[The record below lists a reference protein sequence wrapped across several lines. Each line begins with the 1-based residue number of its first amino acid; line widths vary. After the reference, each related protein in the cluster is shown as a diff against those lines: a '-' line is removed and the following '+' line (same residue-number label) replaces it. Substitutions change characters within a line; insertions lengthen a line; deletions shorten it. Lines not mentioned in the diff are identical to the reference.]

1 MSEKLIDSMSS
12 SQEIASLRRGIKLK
26 NEAYTNNVLLIMI
39 KQLEKGGEVATNYI
53 SNSGVC
59 SLIEH
64 LFETFRSSKPIVL
77 NAIII
82 LNFFVSIAGGGS
94 STLSKHFLTRTD
106 PCCGLISS
114 IAYHI
119 LDHQTINESVKLL
132 LFLTSNENL
141 LRKLLHHQS
150 QHMNSVA
157 VNCDDLSTVGVS
169 DVLMEIARSYSVDTR
184 LMGKICHVIYNLA
197 YDQDENT
204 SEECRS
210 YLSSLGFSKFLVDG
224 ILKQNKR
231 VATFSIGLSPPDCE
245 IEKCASCACTSR
257 ELNHDSMPDS
267 VGDNILNYSDSGN
280 CDRSITSEHQTH
292 QSRNT
297 LIGRSNEGRVESSSD
312 LEPINFGLSK
322 WGLRAL
328 GALCREHTSNQQAL
342 HELGAC
348 EVVIRLNECKL
359 PAHLNNVGAK
369 RSQTMSDAESTNQ
382 NNTTT
387 A

>member
-1 MSEKLIDSMSS
+1 MSEKLVDSMSS

-53 SNSGVC
+53 NNSGVC

-64 LFETFRSSKPIVL
+64 LFETFRPSKPIVL

-82 LNFFVSIAGGGS
+82 LNFFVSIAAGS
-94 STLSKHFLTRTD
+94 SSSLSKHLLTRTD

-132 LFLTSNENL
+132 LFLTSDENL
-141 LRKLLHHQS
+141 LRKLLHHQC
-150 QHMNSVA
+150 QRMKSVA
-157 VNCDDLSTVGVS
+157 SDAFNCGDLSTVGVS
-169 DVLMEIARSYSVDTR
+169 DVLLQIVRSYSVDTR
-184 LMGKICHVIYNLA
+184 LMERICHVIYNLA

-210 YLSSLGFSKFLVDG
+210 YLSFLGFSKFLVDG
-224 ILKQNKR
+224 ILKQNKNL
-231 VATFSIGLSPPDCE
+231 ATFSTGLSPADGE
-245 IEKCASCACTSR
+245 AETVATTCACSLPEPNPNPT
-257 ELNHDSMPDS
+257 PDI
-267 VGDNILNYSDSGN
+267 VRDDILNDSNSGECDGSDS
-280 CDRSITSEHQTH
+280 SERHIHQTRTTIIG
-292 QSRNT
+292 QSDGNK
-297 LIGRSNEGRVESSSD
+297 SYSCSA
-312 LEPINFGLSK
+312 PINFGLAK

-342 HELGAC
+342 FELGAC
-348 EVVIRLNECKL
+348 EVVIHLNECK
-359 PAHLNNVGAK
+359 
-369 RSQTMSDAESTNQ
+369 
-382 NNTTT
+382 
-387 A
+387 